1 MDRAAGRCRGR
12 AGARGKRGA
21 GARERRSR
29 VLGTGSAH
37 SEKISGHP
45 GLTASMG
52 CVGAVRAHDSR
63 CMRGRTTSGTMHEV
77 SFLASQFERASEPRV
92 RFIAQFKLAP
102 FYAPKKKKKKKP
114 DQGSAIWAALPPSR
128 NHLPTKRSAKLVHD
142 MEQKLKTYMETYI

>member
-92 RFIAQFKLAP
+92 RFIAQINIAREEAP
-102 FYAPKKKKKKKP
+102 QKKKKKNPPKKKKKKTRPGFCNMGCIAPKP
-114 DQGSAIWAALPPSR
+114 QPSPYQT
-128 NHLPTKRSAKLVHD
+128 LSQVST
-142 MEQKLKTYMETYI
+142 